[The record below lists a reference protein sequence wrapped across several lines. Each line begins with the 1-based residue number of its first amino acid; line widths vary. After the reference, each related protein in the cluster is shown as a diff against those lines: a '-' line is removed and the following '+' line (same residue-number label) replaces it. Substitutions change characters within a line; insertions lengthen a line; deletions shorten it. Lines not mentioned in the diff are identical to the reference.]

1 MLLPSQDPLGVHPH
15 HPPPSLAPPYHIT
28 DVTTII
34 CDPIL
39 IALVILHLSSTQVRS
54 NCSFPTIYRSTCFEG
69 SRPAAASSHRTI
81 HFLPH
86 RARSASMR
94 LPPKTSAKH
103 PHSIGATTVAAVRRR
118 DVKRHVAKYSPQL
131 GPVLDSILELRIPAL
146 YLVVYARSP
155 VELTPIISALADLLS
170 TDRLNLGCLL
180 QPTHTISFER
190 LRRFHM
196 HLAEA
201 I

>member
-1 MLLPSQDPLGVHPH
+1 MLLPSQDPLGVYPH
-15 HPPPSLAPPYHIT
+15 HPPLSVSLLRTSLRMSQLLFAIP
-28 DVTTII
+28 
-34 CDPIL
+34 
-39 IALVILHLSSTQVRS
+39 
-54 NCSFPTIYRSTCFEG
+54 F
-69 SRPAAASSHRTI
+69 SSHLLYCTCLVPKYGQTVP
-81 HFLPH
+81 FPPVTAAPAS
-86 RARSASMR
+86 RAAGRQQQ
-94 LPPKTSAKH
+94 
-103 PHSIGATTVAAVRRR
+103 RRR

-131 GPVLDSILELRIPAL
+131 GPVLDSILELQIPAL

>member
-1 MLLPSQDPLGVHPH
+1 MLLPNQDPLGVHPH
-15 HPPPSLAPPYHIT
+15 HPPLSLAPPYHIT
-28 DVTTII
+28 DVTTIPNLLI
-34 CDPIL
+34 RDGETSRDTLPSTRRSSGRYLIL
-39 IALVILHLSSTQVRS
+39 
-54 NCSFPTIYRSTCFEG
+54 F
-69 SRPAAASSHRTI
+69 
-81 HFLPH
+81 
-86 RARSASMR
+86 
-94 LPPKTSAKH
+94 
-103 PHSIGATTVAAVRRR
+103 
-118 DVKRHVAKYSPQL
+118 
-131 GPVLDSILELRIPAL
+131 LELLIPAL

-180 QPTHTISFER
+180 QPTHTISFEC

>member
-1 MLLPSQDPLGVHPH
+1 MLLPGQGPLGVHPH
-15 HPPPSLAPPYHIT
+15 HPPLSFALPYRTT

-39 IALVILHLSSTQVRS
+39 IALV
-54 NCSFPTIYRSTCFEG
+54 C
-69 SRPAAASSHRTI
+69 PALVLYLTTSVPLRTNNQKPS
-81 HFLPH
+81 LK
-86 RARSASMR
+86 S
-94 LPPKTSAKH
+94 LNQ
-103 PHSIGATTVAAVRRR
+103 RRT

>member
-1 MLLPSQDPLGVHPH
+1 MSQRLFAIP
-15 HPPPSLAPPYHIT
+15 
-28 DVTTII
+28 
-34 CDPIL
+34 
-39 IALVILHLSSTQVRS
+39 
-54 NCSFPTIYRSTCFEG
+54 F
-69 SRPAAASSHRTI
+69 SSHLLYCTCLVPKYGQTVP
-81 HFLPH
+81 FPPVTAAPAS
-86 RARSASMR
+86 RAAGRQQQ
-94 LPPKTSAKH
+94 
-103 PHSIGATTVAAVRRR
+103 RRR

-131 GPVLDSILELRIPAL
+131 GPVLDSILELQIPAL

-190 LRRFHM
+190 LRRSHM